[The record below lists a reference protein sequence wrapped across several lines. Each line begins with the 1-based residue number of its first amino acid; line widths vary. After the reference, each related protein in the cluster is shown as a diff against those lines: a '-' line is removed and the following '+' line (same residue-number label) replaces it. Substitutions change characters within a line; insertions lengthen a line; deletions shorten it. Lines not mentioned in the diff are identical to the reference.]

1 MKRIAYKMVWMV
13 SVLVMLLINNSVL
26 FAQSTEE
33 TIITQDNQDL
43 VDDSNTLQSQRSKRI
58 GSSSIN
64 GIVINGDHT
73 ELINNS
79 VLSGVKVII
88 KGEGKKGRGKR
99 YKTGTSGFFKF
110 NNLSSGDYKIKCE
123 KEGCETYEEDI
134 TLLDDDALS
143 LNIVMYT
150 ENGYGIKS
158 AATTVTPSISSFR
171 GRTWPQPTTFNCY
184 DKSQKGYFQVA
195 YSGYPSIYLYANGNN
210 LDKITSV
217 EMTEPL
223 YNRTVKIIR
232 KSSSQLSLEIRATYD
247 SSAYD
252 SNFHVYYPKPISK
265 PTINFYYDNGNNYIS
280 KQIEPGIIPTFY
292 QDNQVWGQCTWYAG
306 IIMRKQNN
314 QSEVISYSTT
324 ISINGNPNSS
334 GFPKAGSVL
343 NDSGKRHMAYLEKN
357 NETSRITN
365 SDGSETITYS
375 LTGSHYNGDPPCQ
388 CSYATFSTTM
398 VVKKS
403 KDGKS
408 YTITQYPKVVYD
420 MTKVKQ

>member
-1 MKRIAYKMVWMV
+1 MVWMV

-88 KGEGKKGRGKR
+88 KGEGKEGRGKR

-150 ENGYGIKS
+150 ENDYIVKS
-158 AATTVTPSISSFR
+158 ATTSTIPSVTSFS
-171 GRTWPQPTTFNCY
+171 GRTWPQPTSFTCY
-184 DKSQKGYFQVA
+184 NKEQKGYFQVA
-195 YSGYPSIYLYANGNN
+195 YEGYSPIYLYANGSN
-210 LDKITSV
+210 LDKVSSV
-217 EMTEPL
+217 QMTESL
-223 YNRTVKIIR
+223 YNTTVKII
-232 KSSSQLSLEIRATYD
+232 KQSYSQLKLEIRATYD

-252 SNFHVYYPKPISK
+252 SNSHTYYPKPIAK
-265 PTINFYYDNGNNYIS
+265 PTLNFYYDSGYNYIA

-292 QDNQVWGQCTWYAG
+292 QDNQAWGQCTWYAG
-306 IIMRKQNN
+306 IIMRKQNG
-314 QSEVISYSTT
+314 QSEVIRYSATVT
-324 ISINGNPNSS
+324 INGNPNSS
-334 GFPKAGSVL
+334 GFPKTGSVL
-343 NDSGKRHMAYLEKN
+343 NASDKHMAYLEN
-357 NETSRITN
+357 NSETSRVTN

-375 LTGSHYNGDPPCQ
+375 LTGSQYNADCN
-388 CSYATFSTTM
+388 CNYSTFSTNM
-398 VVKKS
+398 VIKKS

-408 YTITQYPKVVYD
+408 YTITQYPKVTSKLQV
-420 MTKVKQ
+420 TKVKQ